1 MTKKQFRTRLVVL
14 SLLVVLLIGLIGVA
28 SGKYTTTISHR
39 GKITFSASLAE
50 SVTIQETTGTEYLLI
65 PGHDITKDPKIVITG
80 KTTIPAYLFVEV
92 VDKLDTNLVEGETKK
107 PVSYSMATGWTELEG
122 ITGADGSKV
131 YYYNTVL
138 TNTNVPGSIGILNGN
153 IVTVSQDL
161 LSQSDDDGE
170 DVLKFNVKLIEKV
183 GDADAIKAYGGY
195 KTTND

>member
-1 MTKKQFRTRLVVL
+1 MTKKQFRTRLTVL
-14 SLLVVLLIGLIGVA
+14 VLLTLLLIGLIGVA

-131 YYYNTVL
+131 YYYNAVIDQ
-138 TNTNVPGSIGILNGN
+138 NFSAYPIYILKDNK
-153 IVTVSQDL
+153 VTVSQYL
-161 LSQSDDDGE
+161 RCQTADDGE
-170 DVLKFNVKLIEKV
+170 DILKFNVKLIEKV
-183 GDADAIKAYGGY
+183 GEATAAKAYDGY
-195 KTTND
+195 Q

>member
-39 GKITFSASLAE
+39 GKITFSASLATG
-50 SVTIQETTGTEYLLI
+50 VTIQETTGDTYLLI
-65 PGHDITKDPKIVITG
+65 PGYDIKKDPNIVITG

-92 VDKLDTNLVEGETKK
+92 VDQIGNDAVKWQIDTAN
-107 PVSYSMATGWTELEG
+107 WDELKNSENQNVVG
-122 ITGADGSKV
+122 NNGGKV
-131 YYYNTVL
+131 YVYKTPL
-138 TNTNVPGSIGILNGN
+138 TDTNVPASINVLNEQK
-153 IVTVSQDL
+153 ITVGQHL
-161 LSQSDDDGE
+161 NCDGGTITGG
-170 DVLKFNVKLIEKV
+170 LTFYVKLIEKV

>member
-131 YYYNTVL
+131 YYYNAVIDQDFSAY
-138 TNTNVPGSIGILNGN
+138 PIYILKDNK
-153 IVTVSQDL
+153 VTVSQYL
-161 LSQSDDDGE
+161 RCQTADDGE
-170 DVLKFNVKLIEKV
+170 DIRKFNVKLIEKV
-183 GDADAIKAYGGY
+183 GEATAAQAYDGY
-195 KTTND
+195 Q

>member
-92 VDKLDTNLVEGETKK
+92 VNTLDA
-107 PVSYSMATGWTELEG
+107 PVTYGMASHWTELEG
-122 ITGADGSKV
+122 VTGPDGGKV

-153 IVTVSQDL
+153 TVTVGQYL